1 MKTRSILFS
10 TLSACAA
17 ILLASSCTTP
27 PRAPAS
33 GFVRGNG
40 SKVLGVQYASVTGSD
55 GYETAEVFL
64 MNKGGAPVTFTSL
77 TGADPSI

>member
-33 GFVRGNG
+33 GFAGG
-40 SKVLGVQYASVTGSD
+40 SSPEVLGVQYAAVTGND

-64 MNKGGAPVTFTSL
+64 VNREARR
-77 TGADPSI
+77 